1 MQAAFYE
8 TRGAARDV
16 LRVGDMPVEPPG
28 PGMLQVRVA
37 VSGVNPS
44 DVKTRNGTGAR
55 PNPWPRTIPH
65 QDGAGIV
72 EQVGVG
78 VDAGRVG
85 QRIWLYECQLDR
97 PHGTAAEWVTV
108 PEHLAIPLP
117 DHVPFDVGA
126 SLGVP
131 ALTAWYCNEQV
142 HAQAGRC
149 VFVHG
154 GVGAVGFYAA
164 QMAQLRG
171 AEVLASVSNPEQARI
186 AAAAGIE
193 TVLRGDGLRAAAKQ
207 WLTQR
212 QREGFDAFIDLDFA
226 GNLQTNLAL
235 AENGAC
241 VAAYAS
247 DTDPQPAIPVRE
259 LMRRNLRV
267 SFLLVYT
274 MPPALK
280 QQAIAQLTQWLKDDA
295 LRHAAVHPYGL
306 QDITQAHEAVETRK
320 HVGKV
325 VVLPQAGGTD
335 RSPA

>member
-1 MQAAFYE
+1 MKAAFYE
-8 TRGAARDV
+8 ARGAARDV
-16 LRVGDMPVEPPG
+16 LRVGDMPAESPG

-65 QDGAGIV
+65 QDGAGVI
-72 EQVGVG
+72 EQVGAG
-78 VDAGRVG
+78 VDASRVG
-85 QRIWLYECQLDR
+85 QRVWLYECQLDR
-97 PHGTAAEWVTV
+97 PHGTAAERVTL
-108 PEHLAIPLP
+108 PERLAVPLP
-117 DHVPFDVGA
+117 DGVSLEVGA

-142 HAQAGRC
+142 DAQAGRC

-164 QMAQLRG
+164 QMARLRG
-171 AEVLASVSNPEQARI
+171 ADVLASVSNPEQARI
-186 AAAAGIE
+186 AATAGVD
-193 TVLRGDGLRAAAKQ
+193 TVLRGDGMHSAARQ
-207 WLTQR
+207 WLAQR
-212 QREGFDAFIDLDFA
+212 QRDGFDAFIDLDFA
-226 GNLQTNLAL
+226 GNLQSNLAL
-235 AENGAC
+235 AENGAQ
-241 VAAYAS
+241 VVAYAS
-247 DTDPQPAIPVRE
+247 DTDPQPVIPVRE

-280 QQAIAQLTQWLKDDA
+280 QRAIAQLTQWLTA
-295 LRHAAVHPYGL
+295 GELRHAAIHPYAL
-306 QDITQAHEAVETRK
+306 QDIIDAHEAVETRR

-325 VVLPQAGGTD
+325 VVLP
-335 RSPA
+335 